1 MSNKQKYSPGRQYAT
16 GSHAH
21 HQRAAKSNSGLTIR
35 VVAFVAVVLLVIAG
49 AVLLVLPTS
58 GGASS
63 TVNVDYTVQV
73 TMAGFQPASIS
84 IPAGKPATIKL
95 VNTDSPY
102 HTDGGGVHQF
112 ASPEL
117 GLDFKVDP
125 KSSKVITIP
134 ATKAGTY
141 SFYCD
146 VCCGGKENPTMQ
158 GKLVVA

>member
-1 MSNKQKYSPGRQYAT
+1 MSKTGNNPNNHPHSK
-16 GSHAH
+16 GSHSHRPVSRRKTAY
-21 HQRAAKSNSGLTIR
+21 RLRLTIFL
-35 VVAFVAVVLLVIAG
+35 VGAALVLTGAVVLLI
-49 AVLLVLPTS
+49 PP
-58 GGASS
+58 ASS
-63 TVNVDYTVQV
+63 ASTADYTVEV
-73 TMAGFQPASIS
+73 TMGGFQPASIS
-84 IPAGKPATIKL
+84 IPAGKQVTIKL
-95 VNTDSPY
+95 VNPDSPY
-102 HTDGGGVHQF
+102 HMDGGGVHQF

-146 VCCGGKENPTMQ
+146 ICCGGKENPSMQ